1 MNGKD
6 RAVPQV
12 HTLTTALVAAA
23 VIGML
28 PLAASRLG
36 ANTQFTP
43 DQTDRD
49 IRALEEQV
57 LLLRTKVAE
66 LESAN
71 RLLRGEMQGV
81 NARLAQFDTGIGRN
95 ARDFVI
101 GGGDANKTMTMKLG
115 RYYPTSIAMDGR
127 DVVITADTIDLR
139 GKTVRISATTAFSVN
154 GGAVTITGTNVDV
167 KGSKTPEIKGS
178 KVLGN

>member
-1 MNGKD
+1 M
-6 RAVPQV
+6 PQV

-127 DVVITADTIDLR
+127 DLIIAADTIDLR
-139 GKTVRISATTAFSVN
+139 GKVVRINATTTLAIG
-154 GGAVTITGTNVDV
+154 GGAVAITGSTVDV
-167 KGSKTPEIKGS
+167 KGSPTPVIKGS
-178 KVLGN
+178 KILGN